1 MISKHNNLSLEE
13 KINMTAQ
20 EMEVDGKRFV
30 ELKDQI
36 GRAIYEYR
44 RVERRLL
51 PNVPP
56 EGLVVGDKV
65 LMVVD
70 ATKSK
75 VLDIE
80 MLEKNVVEE
89 PPESLA
95 KGSFFDLVDES
106 KKLRPR
112 KGYIRI
118 LELGDAVDE
127 NWFGIF

>member
-1 MISKHNNLSLEE
+1 
-13 KINMTAQ
+13 MTAQ

-65 LMVVD
+65 LMAVD